1 MSSISSMIEKFKF
14 IKRAYHLMFVKQIK
28 LEKTEI
34 TRESSYEKLKNLV
47 GKSIKA
53 EKFKSIK
60 SDFQD
65 NNISKID
72 FWNFR
77 NLNIN
82 RSVITIEFNKAMKLD
97 ELIKYVQDI
106 KTRLGKATGYVPF
119 FNEVGMQ
126 IVVYSDKILDSQH
139 ELKPVDTV
147 SNQRTLIQSIF
158 IIDTKN
164 RKYYKAFSV
173 MQTITSKI
181 QTIIDKTITEEV
193 CD

>member
-1 MSSISSMIEKFKF
+1 MSSFSAMIKNFKF
-14 IKRAYHLMFVKQIK
+14 IKRAYYLMFVKQIK

-34 TRESSYEKLKNLV
+34 TKELSYEKLKSLV
-47 GKSIKA
+47 GKSIEA
-53 EKFKSIK
+53 EKFKIITC
-60 SDFQD
+60 DFQD

-72 FWNFR
+72 FWSFR

-82 RSVITIEFNKAMKLD
+82 RSVITIKFNKAMKLD
-97 ELIKYVQDI
+97 ELINYVQDI
-106 KTRLGKATGYVPF
+106 KIRLGKATGYVPF
-119 FNEVGMQ
+119 LNEVGMQ
-126 IVVYSDKILDSQH
+126 IVVYSDKILDSQN

-147 SNQRTLIQSIF
+147 NNQRALIQSIF

-164 RKYYKAFSV
+164 KNYYKAFTV